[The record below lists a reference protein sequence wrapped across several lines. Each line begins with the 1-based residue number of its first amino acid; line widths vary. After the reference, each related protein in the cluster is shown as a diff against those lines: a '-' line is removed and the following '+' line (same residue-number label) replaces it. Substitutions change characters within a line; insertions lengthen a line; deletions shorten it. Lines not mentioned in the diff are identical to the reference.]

1 MKTSVPHFLP
11 ACSTSVLQTIL
22 LYYYVIMKRQFFTFV
37 VRWILNSFGLWV
49 AVRIFGTGYSDQQLT
64 EGFVVFLIAG
74 LIFSVVNAVLKPIAI
89 ILALPA
95 ILVTLGLFTIIV
107 NGLMVYI
114 SLKLAPGLSMTFW
127 NSVLTGLVLSL
138 VNYIVSSALE
148 LEYVRVREEK
158 S

>member
-1 MKTSVPHFLP
+1 
-11 ACSTSVLQTIL
+11 
-22 LYYYVIMKRQFFTFV
+22 MKRQFIIFV
-37 VRWILNSFGLWV
+37 IRWILNSFGLWV
-49 AVRIFGTGYSDQQLT
+49 AVRIFGTGYSDQQIT
-64 EGFVVFLIAG
+64 QSFHVFLVAG
-74 LIFSVVNAVLKPIAI
+74 LIFSVVNAVLKPAVI

-114 SLKLAPGLSMTFW
+114 SLRLAPDLQMTFW
-127 NSVLTGLVLSL
+127 HSVLTGLVLSL

-148 LEYVRVREEK
+148 IEYMRVREEK